1 VLDASRKKEYDDK
14 KFAASIQGVDLE
26 ESVKEAEDVSS
37 LNSPYVASKEGFGP
51 GEGLGFMTQE

>member
-1 VLDASRKKEYDDK
+1 
-14 KFAASIQGVDLE
+14 
-26 ESVKEAEDVSS
+26 VKEAEDVSS

>member
-1 VLDASRKKEYDDK
+1 MLDASRKKDYDDK

-26 ESVKEAEDVSS
+26 ESVKEIEDVSV
-37 LNSPYVASKEGFGP
+37 LNSQNAASREGFGP